1 MLASLGKIAGGIAKK
16 KVKKKGAEMAKKIV
30 NKKEEPKQTAIV
42 VREKSTALV
51 PDPGGDLVNQ
61 DSSIVKP
68 KGDSSPLD
76 RIDSALLDIIDT
88 LKKRRRLMLNQSRRD
103 RVQSNKERKDKRE
116 GLMEKIKAGGKKMLG
131 TVKAAATGW
140 WEKVQ
145 RFLLMTM
152 LGALVVAIKENW
164 EAIKKQIDKVV
175 NIVKGIWEF
184 TSPVLIPLFKA
195 LTWITVQGFKMMAG
209 IVTTDNKKIEK
220 ETDNLSRDL
229 KKLKKVKEDV
239 DGQFKKAEEGV
250 KDLKG
255 KKFGD
260 LADEAGLND
269 EISPD
274 SAAKSDVTKE
284 QVQKEVGKKITQSD
298 IEKHLASAEK
308 RLEKYEKEGNQSKIE
323 GVSKKISHYKKQL
336 SGMKKYATGASPVLE
351 TGPAIVHKGEV
362 IIPEPVVKKAG
373 GSMKIENILNIM
385 QSSKENNNTKTN
397 MKTDIKNMMKIF
409 STNIKQNPSKIIG
422 MMEGL
427 SKELAPMGEQ
437 LPEIINEKI
446 MKSKFGNVSTK
457 IMEKLEKTSSILN
470 DQERV
475 EKTFSS
481 NNIAKEMKSIIST
494 LNEQTDYEDPSANTI
509 VIPLPAPPQP
519 PSGGGS
525 GGETKVIGIGKDTL
539 NRYMDTIIQGALY

>member
-1 MLASLGKIAGGIAKK
+1 MLASLGKIVGGMAKK

-51 PDPGGDLVNQ
+51 ADPKGDLVKQ
-61 DSSIVKP
+61 DSSITKP

-209 IVTTDNKKIEK
+209 IVTTDRKQIEK
-220 ETDNLSRDL
+220 ETDNLSKDL
-229 KKLKKVKEDV
+229 KDLEKTKEDI
-239 DGQFKKAEEGV
+239 DGKFKEAEMGV
-250 KDLKG
+250 KDLKN
-255 KKFGD
+255 KTFDD
-260 LADEAGLND
+260 LANQVGSSDTEGQAQ
-269 EISPD
+269 ISE
-274 SAAKSDVTKE
+274 KDVE
-284 QVQKEVGKKITQSD
+284 NEVGKKVEGSD
-298 IEKHLASAEK
+298 IESKLDDIKSKAESINLQN
-308 RLEKYEKEGNQSKIE
+308 LE
-323 GVSKKISHYKKQL
+323 SKKPDIE
-336 SGMKKYATGASPVLE
+336 MKKYETGASPVPE

-362 IIPEPVVKKAG
+362 IIPAPVVKKVG
-373 GSMKIENILNIM
+373 GPMKIENILNTM
-385 QSSKENNNTKTN
+385 QSSTN
-397 MKTDIKNMMKIF
+397 IKNMMKIF

-481 NNIAKEMKSIIST
+481 NNIVKEMKSIIST

>member
-1 MLASLGKIAGGIAKK
+1 MLASLGKIAGGMAKK

-51 PDPGGDLVNQ
+51 PDTGGDLVNQ

-209 IVTTDNKKIEK
+209 IVTTDRKQIEK
-220 ETDNLSRDL
+220 ETDNLSKDL
-229 KKLKKVKEDV
+229 KDLEKTKEDI
-239 DGQFKKAEEGV
+239 DGKFKEAEMGV
-250 KDLKG
+250 KDLKN
-255 KKFGD
+255 KTFDD
-260 LADEAGLND
+260 LANQVGSSDTEGQAQ
-269 EISPD
+269 ISE
-274 SAAKSDVTKE
+274 KDVE
-284 QVQKEVGKKITQSD
+284 NEVGEKVEGSD
-298 IEKHLASAEK
+298 IESKLDDIKSKAESINLQN
-308 RLEKYEKEGNQSKIE
+308 LE
-323 GVSKKISHYKKQL
+323 SKKPDIE
-336 SGMKKYATGASPVLE
+336 MKKYETGSAAVPE
-351 TGPAIVHKGEV
+351 TGPAIVHKVEV
-362 IIPEPVVKKAG
+362 IIRAPVVKKVG
-373 GSMKIENILNIM
+373 GPMKIENILNTM
-385 QSSKENNNTKTN
+385 QSSTN
-397 MKTDIKNMMKIF
+397 IKNMMQT
-409 STNIKQNPSKIIG
+409 STTNIKQNPLKI
-422 MMEGL
+422 MSVMQGL
-427 SKELAPMGEQ
+427 SKDFAPMGEQ

-481 NNIAKEMKSIIST
+481 NNIVKEMKSIIST

>member
-1 MLASLGKIAGGIAKK
+1 MAWGALVKSVAKGAIKK
-16 KVKKKGAEMAKKIV
+16 KAMTKGAEMAKNIV
-30 NKKEEPKQTAIV
+30 NKKEKDNSSAIV
-42 VREKSTALV
+42 VREKSASIV
-51 PDPGGDLVNQ
+51 QSPGGALVNQ
-61 DSSIVKP
+61 DQDSSIQKP
-68 KGDSSPLD
+68 KSGSSPLD
-76 RIDSALLDIIDT
+76 RIDSALLDIMNT
-88 LKKRRRLMLNQSRRD
+88 LKSRRKLMLAQSRKD
-103 RVQSNKERKDKRE
+103 RVQSNKEKKAKRE
-116 GLMEKIKAGGKKMLG
+116 GLLEKMKAGGKKMLG

-140 WEKVQ
+140 WERVQ

-209 IVTTDNKKIEK
+209 IVTTDRKQIEK
-220 ETDNLSRDL
+220 ETDNLSKDL
-229 KKLKKVKEDV
+229 KDLEKTKEDI
-239 DGQFKKAEEGV
+239 DGKFKEAEMGV
-250 KDLKG
+250 KDLKN
-255 KKFGD
+255 KTFDD
-260 LADEAGLND
+260 LANQVGSSDTEGQAQ
-269 EISPD
+269 ISE
-274 SAAKSDVTKE
+274 KDVE
-284 QVQKEVGKKITQSD
+284 NEVGKKVEGSD
-298 IEKHLASAEK
+298 IESKLDDIKSKAESINLQN
-308 RLEKYEKEGNQSKIE
+308 LE
-323 GVSKKISHYKKQL
+323 SKKPDIE
-336 SGMKKYATGASPVLE
+336 MKKYETGASPVPE

-362 IIPEPVVKKAG
+362 IIPAPVVKKVG
-373 GSMKIENILNIM
+373 GPMKIENILNTM
-385 QSSKENNNTKTN
+385 QSSTN
-397 MKTDIKNMMKIF
+397 IKNMMQT
-409 STNIKQNPSKIIG
+409 STTNIKQNPLKI
-422 MMEGL
+422 MSVMQGL
-427 SKELAPMGEQ
+427 SKDFAPMGEQ

-481 NNIAKEMKSIIST
+481 NNIVKEMKSIIST

>member
-1 MLASLGKIAGGIAKK
+1 MWAALGKIAGGMAKK
-16 KVKKKGAEMAKKIV
+16 KVKTKGAELAKKIV

-51 PDPGGDLVNQ
+51 PDPGGDLVKQ
-61 DSSIVKP
+61 ESSIVKP

-140 WEKVQ
+140 WERVQ

-209 IVTTDNKKIEK
+209 IVTTDRKQIEK
-220 ETDNLSRDL
+220 ETDNLSKDL
-229 KKLKKVKEDV
+229 KDLEKTKEDI
-239 DGQFKKAEEGV
+239 DGKFKEAEMGV
-250 KDLKG
+250 KDLKN
-255 KKFGD
+255 KTFDD
-260 LADEAGLND
+260 LANQVGSSDTEGQAQ
-269 EISPD
+269 ISE
-274 SAAKSDVTKE
+274 KDVE
-284 QVQKEVGKKITQSD
+284 NEVGEKVEGSD
-298 IEKHLASAEK
+298 IESKLDDIKSKAESINLQN
-308 RLEKYEKEGNQSKIE
+308 LE
-323 GVSKKISHYKKQL
+323 SKKPDIE
-336 SGMKKYATGASPVLE
+336 MKKYETGASPVPE

-362 IIPEPVVKKAG
+362 IIPAPVVKKVG
-373 GSMKIENILNIM
+373 GPMKIENILNTM
-385 QSSKENNNTKTN
+385 QSSTN
-397 MKTDIKNMMKIF
+397 IKNMMQT
-409 STNIKQNPSKIIG
+409 STTNIKQNPLKI
-422 MMEGL
+422 MSVMQGL
-427 SKELAPMGEQ
+427 SKDFAPMGEQ

-481 NNIAKEMKSIIST
+481 NNIVKEMKSIIST

>member
-1 MLASLGKIAGGIAKK
+1 MWAALGKIAGGMAKK

-51 PDPGGDLVNQ
+51 ADPGGDLVKQ
-61 DSSIVKP
+61 DSSITKP

-103 RVQSNKERKDKRE
+103 RVQSNKEKKDKRE
-116 GLMEKIKAGGKKMLG
+116 GLMEKMKAGGKKMLG

-140 WEKVQ
+140 WERVQ

-209 IVTTDNKKIEK
+209 IVTTDKKQIEQETDQASNEIENIKK
-220 ETDNLSRDL
+220 ETEGVTKQFEESAKNIKNISNTKEPNLDTKTELSESEVAEGVTTDNLGRKTKTD
-229 KKLKKVKEDV
+229 D
-239 DGQFKKAEEGV
+239 EGV
-250 KDLKG
+250 KWMKG
-255 KKFGD
+255 SDGWKK
-260 LADEAGLND
+260 ADDRPLSETNP
-269 EISPD
+269 EI
-274 SAAKSDVTKE
+274 
-284 QVQKEVGKKITQSD
+284 KKNTGGGR
-298 IEKHLASAEK
+298 KN
-308 RLEKYEKEGNQSKIE
+308 R
-323 GVSKKISHYKKQL
+323 
-336 SGMKKYATGASPVLE
+336 KKYNVGGYVTRD
-351 TGPAIVHKGEV
+351 GEV
-362 IIPEPVVKKAG
+362 HEGEYVVKESVVKKVG
-373 GSMKIENILNIM
+373 VTNIENV
-385 QSSKENNNTKTN
+385 
-397 MKTDIKNMMKIF
+397 IKNMMQT
-409 STNIKQNPSKIIG
+409 STTNIKQNPLKI
-422 MMEGL
+422 MSVMQGL
-427 SKELAPMGEQ
+427 SKDFAPVGEQ

>member
-1 MLASLGKIAGGIAKK
+1 MLASLGKIVGGMAKK

-51 PDPGGDLVNQ
+51 PDPGGDLVKQ
-61 DSSIVKP
+61 ESSIVKP

-116 GLMEKIKAGGKKMLG
+116 GLMEKIKDGGKKMLG

-140 WEKVQ
+140 WDKVQ

-209 IVTTDNKKIEK
+209 IVTTDRKQIEK
-220 ETDNLSRDL
+220 ETDNLSKDL
-229 KKLKKVKEDV
+229 KDLEKTKQDIDGKFKE
-239 DGQFKKAEEGV
+239 AEMGV
-250 KDLKG
+250 KDLKN
-255 KKFGD
+255 KTFDD
-260 LADEAGLND
+260 LANQVGSSDTEGQAQ
-269 EISPD
+269 ISE
-274 SAAKSDVTKE
+274 KDVE
-284 QVQKEVGKKITQSD
+284 NEVGEKVEGSD
-298 IEKHLASAEK
+298 IESKLDDIKSKAESINLQN
-308 RLEKYEKEGNQSKIE
+308 LE
-323 GVSKKISHYKKQL
+323 SKKPDIE
-336 SGMKKYATGASPVLE
+336 MKKYETGASPVPE

-362 IIPEPVVKKAG
+362 IIPAPVVKKVG
-373 GSMKIENILNIM
+373 GPMKIENILNTM
-385 QSSKENNNTKTN
+385 QSSTN
-397 MKTDIKNMMKIF
+397 IKNMMKIF

-481 NNIAKEMKSIIST
+481 NNIVKEMKSIIST

>member
-1 MLASLGKIAGGIAKK
+1 MLASLGKIAGGMAKK

>member
-1 MLASLGKIAGGIAKK
+1 MLASLGKIAGGMAKK

-51 PDPGGDLVNQ
+51 PDTGGDLVNQ

-103 RVQSNKERKDKRE
+103 RVQSNKEKKDKRE
-116 GLMEKIKAGGKKMLG
+116 GLMEKMKAGGKKMLG

-140 WEKVQ
+140 WERVQ

-209 IVTTDNKKIEK
+209 IVTTDRKQIEK
-220 ETDNLSRDL
+220 ETDNLSKDL
-229 KKLKKVKEDV
+229 KDLEKTKEDI
-239 DGQFKKAEEGV
+239 DGKFKEAEQGV
-250 KDLKG
+250 RDLKG

-260 LADEAGLND
+260 LANESGKSDEL
-269 EISPD
+269 SPD
-274 SAAKSDVTKE
+274 AEGQAQISEKDVE
-284 QVQKEVGKKITQSD
+284 NEVGKKVEGSDLESKLDDIKSKAESINLQNLESKKPD
-298 IEKHLASAEK
+298 IE
-308 RLEKYEKEGNQSKIE
+308 
-323 GVSKKISHYKKQL
+323 
-336 SGMKKYATGASPVLE
+336 MKKYETGASPVLE

-362 IIPEPVVKKAG
+362 IIPAPVVKKVG
-373 GSMKIENILNIM
+373 GPMKIENILNTM
-385 QSSKENNNTKTN
+385 QSSTENNDTKTN
-397 MKTDIKNMMKIF
+397 IKSNMKNMMKIF

>member
-1 MLASLGKIAGGIAKK
+1 MWAALGKIAGGMAKK

-51 PDPGGDLVNQ
+51 ADLGGDLVKQ
-61 DSSIVKP
+61 DSSITKP

-88 LKKRRRLMLNQSRRD
+88 LKKRRGLMLNQSRRD
-103 RVQSNKERKDKRE
+103 RVQSNKEKKDKRE
-116 GLMEKIKAGGKKMLG
+116 GLMEKMKAGGKKMLG

-140 WEKVQ
+140 WERLQ

-209 IVTTDNKKIEK
+209 IVTTDRKQIEK
-220 ETDNLSRDL
+220 GTDEASNELKNIDKEAEGVTKQFKESEKNIKNITNTKEPKLDTKKDNTELSESEVAEGVTTDNLGRKTKTD
-229 KKLKKVKEDV
+229 D
-239 DGQFKKAEEGV
+239 EGV
-250 KDLKG
+250 KWMKG
-255 KKFGD
+255 SDGWKK
-260 LADEAGLND
+260 ADDRPLSETH
-269 EISPD
+269 PD
-274 SAAKSDVTKE
+274 I
-284 QVQKEVGKKITQSD
+284 KKNTGGGRRQN
-298 IEKHLASAEK
+298 
-308 RLEKYEKEGNQSKIE
+308 R
-323 GVSKKISHYKKQL
+323 
-336 SGMKKYATGASPVLE
+336 KKYNVGGYVT
-351 TGPAIVHKGEV
+351 TDGEV
-362 IIPEPVVKKAG
+362 HEGEYVVKESVVKKVG
-373 GSMKIENILNIM
+373 VTNIENV
-385 QSSKENNNTKTN
+385 
-397 MKTDIKNMMKIF
+397 IKNMMQT
-409 STNIKQNPSKIIG
+409 STTNIKQNPLKI
-422 MMEGL
+422 MSVMQGL
-427 SKELAPMGEQ
+427 SKDFAPMGEQ

-481 NNIAKEMKSIIST
+481 NNIVKEMKSIIST

>member
-1 MLASLGKIAGGIAKK
+1 MWAALGKIAGGMAKK

-51 PDPGGDLVNQ
+51 PDPGGDLVKQ
-61 DSSIVKP
+61 ESSIVKP

-88 LKKRRRLMLNQSRRD
+88 LKKRRGLMLNQSRRD
-103 RVQSNKERKDKRE
+103 RVQSNKEKKAKRE
-116 GLMEKIKAGGKKMLG
+116 GLLEKMKAGGKKMLG

-209 IVTTDNKKIEK
+209 IVTTDRKQIEK
-220 ETDNLSRDL
+220 ETDNLSKDL
-229 KKLKKVKEDV
+229 KDLEKTKEDI
-239 DGQFKKAEEGV
+239 DGKFKEAEMGV
-250 KDLKG
+250 KDLKN
-255 KKFGD
+255 KTFDD
-260 LADEAGLND
+260 LANQVGSSDTEGQAQ
-269 EISPD
+269 ISE
-274 SAAKSDVTKE
+274 KDVE
-284 QVQKEVGKKITQSD
+284 NEVGKKVEGSD
-298 IEKHLASAEK
+298 IESKLDDIKSKAESINLQN
-308 RLEKYEKEGNQSKIE
+308 LE
-323 GVSKKISHYKKQL
+323 SKKPDIE
-336 SGMKKYATGASPVLE
+336 MKKYETGASPVPE

-362 IIPEPVVKKAG
+362 IIPAPVVKKVG
-373 GSMKIENILNIM
+373 GPMKIENILNTM
-385 QSSKENNNTKTN
+385 QSSTN
-397 MKTDIKNMMKIF
+397 IKNMMQT
-409 STNIKQNPSKIIG
+409 STTNIKQNPLKI
-422 MMEGL
+422 MSVMQGL
-427 SKELAPMGEQ
+427 SKDFAPMGEQ

-481 NNIAKEMKSIIST
+481 NNIVKEMKSIIST

>member
-1 MLASLGKIAGGIAKK
+1 MLASLGKIAGGMAKK

-51 PDPGGDLVNQ
+51 ADPKGDLVKQ
-61 DSSIVKP
+61 DSSITKP

-116 GLMEKIKAGGKKMLG
+116 GLMEKIKDGGKKMLG

-209 IVTTDNKKIEK
+209 IVTTDRKQIEK
-220 ETDNLSRDL
+220 ETDNLSKDL
-229 KKLKKVKEDV
+229 KDLEKTKEDI
-239 DGQFKKAEEGV
+239 DGKFKEAEMGV
-250 KDLKG
+250 KDLKN
-255 KKFGD
+255 KTFDD
-260 LADEAGLND
+260 LANQVGSSDTEGQAQ
-269 EISPD
+269 ISE
-274 SAAKSDVTKE
+274 KDVE
-284 QVQKEVGKKITQSD
+284 NEVGKKVEGSD
-298 IEKHLASAEK
+298 IESKLDDIKSKAESINLQN
-308 RLEKYEKEGNQSKIE
+308 LE
-323 GVSKKISHYKKQL
+323 SKKPDIE
-336 SGMKKYATGASPVLE
+336 MKKYETGASPVPE

-362 IIPEPVVKKAG
+362 IIPAPVVKKVG
-373 GSMKIENILNIM
+373 GPMKIENILNTM
-385 QSSKENNNTKTN
+385 QSSTN
-397 MKTDIKNMMKIF
+397 IKNMMQT
-409 STNIKQNPSKIIG
+409 STTNIKQNPLKI
-422 MMEGL
+422 MSVMQGL
-427 SKELAPMGEQ
+427 SKDFAPMGEQ

-481 NNIAKEMKSIIST
+481 NNIVKEMKSIIST

>member
-1 MLASLGKIAGGIAKK
+1 MLASLGKIAGGMAKK

-209 IVTTDNKKIEK
+209 IVTTDRKQIEK
-220 ETDNLSRDL
+220 ETDNLSKDL
-229 KKLKKVKEDV
+229 KDLEKTKEDI
-239 DGQFKKAEEGV
+239 DGKFKEAEMGV
-250 KDLKG
+250 KDLKN
-255 KKFGD
+255 KTFDD
-260 LADEAGLND
+260 LANQVGSSDTEGQAQ
-269 EISPD
+269 ISE
-274 SAAKSDVTKE
+274 KDVE
-284 QVQKEVGKKITQSD
+284 NEVGKKVEGSDLESKLDDIKSKAESINLQNLESKKPD
-298 IEKHLASAEK
+298 IE
-308 RLEKYEKEGNQSKIE
+308 
-323 GVSKKISHYKKQL
+323 
-336 SGMKKYATGASPVLE
+336 MKKYETGASPVLE

-362 IIPEPVVKKAG
+362 IIPEPVVKKVG
-373 GSMKIENILNIM
+373 GPMKIENILNTM
-385 QSSKENNNTKTN
+385 QSSTN
-397 MKTDIKNMMKIF
+397 IKNMMQT
-409 STNIKQNPSKIIG
+409 STTNIKQNPLKI
-422 MMEGL
+422 MSVMQGL
-427 SKELAPMGEQ
+427 SKDFAPMGEQ

-481 NNIAKEMKSIIST
+481 NNIVKEMKSIIST

>member
-1 MLASLGKIAGGIAKK
+1 MLASLGKIAGGMAKK

-61 DSSIVKP
+61 ESSIVKP

-145 RFLLMTM
+145 RFLLMSM

-209 IVTTDNKKIEK
+209 IVTTDRKQIEK
-220 ETDNLSRDL
+220 ETDNLSKDL
-229 KKLKKVKEDV
+229 KDLEKTKEDI
-239 DGQFKKAEEGV
+239 DGKFKEAEMGV
-250 KDLKG
+250 KDLKN
-255 KKFGD
+255 KTFDD
-260 LADEAGLND
+260 LANQVGSSDTEGQAQ
-269 EISPD
+269 ISE
-274 SAAKSDVTKE
+274 KDVE
-284 QVQKEVGKKITQSD
+284 NEVGKKVEGSD
-298 IEKHLASAEK
+298 IESKLDDIKSKAESINLQN
-308 RLEKYEKEGNQSKIE
+308 LE
-323 GVSKKISHYKKQL
+323 SKKPDIE
-336 SGMKKYATGASPVLE
+336 MKKYETGASPVPE

-362 IIPEPVVKKAG
+362 IIPAPVVKKVG
-373 GSMKIENILNIM
+373 GPMKIENILNTM
-385 QSSKENNNTKTN
+385 QSS
-397 MKTDIKNMMKIF
+397 TDIKNMMQT
-409 STNIKQNPSKIIG
+409 STTNIKQNPLKI
-422 MMEGL
+422 MSVMQGL
-427 SKELAPMGEQ
+427 SKDFAPMGEQ

-481 NNIAKEMKSIIST
+481 NNIVKEMKSIIST

>member
-1 MLASLGKIAGGIAKK
+1 MLASLGKIVGGMAKK

-51 PDPGGDLVNQ
+51 PDPGGDLVKQ
-61 DSSIVKP
+61 ESSIVKP

-88 LKKRRRLMLNQSRRD
+88 LKKRRGLMLNQSRRD
-103 RVQSNKERKDKRE
+103 RVQSNKEKKDKRE
-116 GLMEKIKAGGKKMLG
+116 GLMEKMKAGGKKMLG

-140 WEKVQ
+140 WERVQ

-209 IVTTDNKKIEK
+209 IVTTDRKQIEK
-220 ETDNLSRDL
+220 ETDNLSKDL
-229 KKLKKVKEDV
+229 KDLEKTKEDI
-239 DGQFKKAEEGV
+239 DGKFKEAEMGV
-250 KDLKG
+250 KDLKN
-255 KKFGD
+255 KTFDD
-260 LADEAGLND
+260 LANQVGSSDTEGQAQ
-269 EISPD
+269 ISE
-274 SAAKSDVTKE
+274 KDVE
-284 QVQKEVGKKITQSD
+284 NEVGKKVEGSD
-298 IEKHLASAEK
+298 IESKLDDIKSKAESINLQN
-308 RLEKYEKEGNQSKIE
+308 LE
-323 GVSKKISHYKKQL
+323 SKKPDIE
-336 SGMKKYATGASPVLE
+336 MKKYETGASPVPE

-362 IIPEPVVKKAG
+362 IIPAPVVKKVG
-373 GSMKIENILNIM
+373 GPMKIENILNTM
-385 QSSKENNNTKTN
+385 QSSTN
-397 MKTDIKNMMKIF
+397 IKNMMQT
-409 STNIKQNPSKIIG
+409 STTNIKQNPLKI
-422 MMEGL
+422 MSVMQGL
-427 SKELAPMGEQ
+427 SKDFAPMGEQ

-481 NNIAKEMKSIIST
+481 NNIVKEMKSIIST